1 MSFSSTDFTLADILI
16 HQKEVEDFLVQN
28 LSLSSDMA
36 GAVLNATINGKEVS
50 TNVYRLAFLFLPW
63 DTQGQSGY
71 LYIYTE
77 DIAGQ
82 HKDISYIFAW

>member
-50 TNVYRLAFLFLPW
+50 TNV
-63 DTQGQSGY
+63 
-71 LYIYTE
+71 
-77 DIAGQ
+77 
-82 HKDISYIFAW
+82 